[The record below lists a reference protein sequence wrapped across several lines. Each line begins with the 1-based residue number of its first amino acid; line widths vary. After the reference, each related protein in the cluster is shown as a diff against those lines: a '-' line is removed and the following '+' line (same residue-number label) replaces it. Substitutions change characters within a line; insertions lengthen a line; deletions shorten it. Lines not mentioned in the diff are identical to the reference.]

1 MFRTSFRA
9 SNSSKASTAP
19 AVGSILFATAMA
31 AIGISVS
38 AVPASAQDIRC
49 TGLVGAISVD
59 TVTVPLGAR
68 CVLRGTRVGGDV
80 IVERGGIARVERG
93 LIMGNIKGDGARSLV
108 VTANT
113 RLAGSVEWKL
123 SGPVSVSNS
132 MIDGDLKFEEGIGA
146 VSAINNDIQGD
157 IQAEKNLRGV
167 LVSQNVIQ
175 GNLKCQESRPAPT
188 GSGNIVAGN
197 KEGQCRGL

>member
-1 MFRTSFRA
+1 MFRTSHTSAA
-9 SNSSKASTAP
+9 SIFGP
-19 AVGSILFATAMA
+19 ILFATAM
-31 AIGISVS
+31 S
-38 AVPASAQDIRC
+38 AVGIAVSTAPAAAQDIRC
-49 TGLVGAISVD
+49 TGIVGAISVD
-59 TVTVPLGAR
+59 TVTVPTGSR

-80 IVERGGIARVERG
+80 IVDRGGILRVERG

-108 VTANT
+108 VTART

-123 SGPVSVSNS
+123 SGAASVANS

-146 VSAINNDIQGD
+146 VSAVNNDIQGD
-157 IQAEKNLRGV
+157 IQAEKNRRGA
-167 LVSQNVIQ
+167 LFSDNVIQ
-175 GNLKCQESRPAPT
+175 GNLKCQENIPAPT